1 MNDQH
6 DAADSKLDG
15 LLRAW
20 ADECSAGSSDEDA
33 STSREAASASRE
45 DRLLRAI
52 MAAAPRRL
60 PKVTSTRGAWSSLV
74 ACAAV
79 VILLAVSFAIP
90 FSPSAVTRTA
100 TLDSAIASQAGLSE
114 LWSRTEDMFGPQLN
128 WLCDLDGEL
137 LLGIDEGAATISE
150 HDRAFVLLTV
160 RVRDA
165 RSGEW
170 SAVWTGR
177 VVCPLGEAVDFVS
190 DKTHSGGTI
199 WVQSR
204 PDGRVVAS
212 HWLNWPEHPEISGSV
227 DTEVSSGETR
237 VVAEQS
243 VNGHSIQVVQQVWMP
258 PAG

>member
-1 MNDQH
+1 MNDQR
-6 DAADSKLDG
+6 DAADANLDG

-20 ADECSAGSSDEDA
+20 ADECADDSSTEGK
-33 STSREAASASRE
+33 
-45 DRLLRAI
+45 LLRAI
-52 MAAAPRRL
+52 MAAAPHR
-60 PKVTSTRGAWSSLV
+60 PPEVTSARGAWSSLAV
-74 ACAAV
+74 CAAV

-90 FSPSAVTRTA
+90 LSPSAATRTTA
-100 TLDSAIASQAGLSE
+100 LDSSVASQAGLSE
-114 LWSRTEDMFGPQLN
+114 LWSRTADMFGPQLN

-137 LLGIDEGAATISE
+137 LLGVDEGVATILE

-160 RVRDA
+160 RVRDTQ
-165 RSGEW
+165 SGEW

-204 PDGRVVAS
+204 PDGRLVAS

-227 DTEVSSGETR
+227 DAEVSSGETR
-237 VVAEQS
+237 VVAEQTTD
-243 VNGHSIQVVQQVWMP
+243 GRSIQVVQQVWMP
-258 PAG
+258 HAG

>member
-6 DAADSKLDG
+6 DAADAELDG
-15 LLRAW
+15 LLRMW
-20 ADECSAGSSDEDA
+20 AVECAADSSG
-33 STSREAASASRE
+33 EA
-45 DRLLRAI
+45 DLFRAI
-52 MAAAPRRL
+52 MTAAHRR
-60 PKVTSTRGAWSSLV
+60 PAEVTSTRGAWSALV

-79 VILLAVSFAIP
+79 VIFLALSFAIP
-90 FSPSAVTRTA
+90 LSPSSVSRKTA
-100 TLDSAIASQAGLSE
+100 LDSAVPSQAGLTE
-114 LWSRTEDMFGPQLN
+114 LWSRTADVFGPQLN

-137 LLGIDEGAATISE
+137 LLGVDEGAATIPE

-160 RVRDA
+160 RVRDT
-165 RSGEW
+165 RSGAW

-177 VVCPLGEAVDFVS
+177 IVCPLGEAIDFVS

-204 PDGRVVAS
+204 PNGRLVAS

-237 VVAEQS
+237 VVAEQMAD
-243 VNGHSIQVVQQVWMP
+243 GRSIQVVQQVWMP
-258 PAG
+258 HAG

>member
-6 DAADSKLDG
+6 DSADAKLDG

-20 ADECSAGSSDEDA
+20 ADECADDS
-33 STSREAASASRE
+33 SREAASSSRE
-45 DRLLRAI
+45 NRLLRAI
-52 MAAAPRRL
+52 MAAAPHRA
-60 PKVTSTRGAWSSLV
+60 PEVTSMRGAWSSLV
-74 ACAAV
+74 ACVAA

-90 FSPSAVTRTA
+90 LLPSAVPRSMA
-100 TLDSAIASQAGLSE
+100 LDSSVASQAGLSE
-114 LWSRTEDMFGPQLN
+114 LWSRTADVFGPQLN

-137 LLGIDEGAATISE
+137 LLGVDEGAATISE

-160 RVRDA
+160 RVRDT

-170 SAVWTGR
+170 SAIWTGR
-177 VVCPLGEAVDFVS
+177 VVCPLGEAVDFAS

-204 PDGRVVAS
+204 PDGRLVAS

-227 DTEVSSGETR
+227 ETEVSPGEMR
-237 VVAEQS
+237 VVAEQTAD
-243 VNGHSIQVVQQVWMP
+243 GRSIQVVQQVWMP
-258 PAG
+258 HAG